1 MRLIG
6 KRNRNAVCTVRICG
20 SIRNQGLAKKQLLSE
35 NKMWRGNSFVGQ
47 TPLFTPLYIFL
58 PVSFLSP
65 YKYSCLYFSVW
76 NPLQVPRF
84 ISCLLHMFL
93 IEGREVIYLK
103 MGEGNPPQG
112 KC

>member
-65 YKYSCLYFSVW
+65 YKILLFVLFSLESTSS
-76 NPLQVPRF
+76 PS
-84 ISCLLHMFL
+84 IHLLFTPYVL
-93 IEGREVIYLK
+93 D
-103 MGEGNPPQG
+103 
-112 KC
+112 